1 MAAAFGRD
9 AAWCPTLVVR
19 RPPEVWLAGCN
30 NVRHQDAAGSPL
42 QEADVRSLQAK
53 ESPSIISAS
62 KGEPA
67 NMIEPEQLSD
77 EELAREAF
85 EWRRRALSG
94 DQDARGIAHE
104 LERELRRR
112 SGALSTLGAAL
123 KEPPV
128 RRKPW
133 WRFWV

>member
-1 MAAAFGRD
+1 MAAASAEAQLGDQRSWPD
-9 AAWCPTLVVR
+9 AHLKARSLVATDLR
-19 RPPEVWLAGCN
+19 R
-30 NVRHQDAAGSPL
+30 QDAAGSLL
-42 QEADVRSLQAK
+42 QEADIRSLQVK
-53 ESPSIISAS
+53 ESQSIIGAS
-62 KGEPA
+62 KREPA

-77 EELAREAF
+77 EDLAREAF

-94 DQDARGIAHE
+94 EQDARGIAHE

-123 KEPPV
+123 KPPPV

-133 WRFWV
+133 WRFWA